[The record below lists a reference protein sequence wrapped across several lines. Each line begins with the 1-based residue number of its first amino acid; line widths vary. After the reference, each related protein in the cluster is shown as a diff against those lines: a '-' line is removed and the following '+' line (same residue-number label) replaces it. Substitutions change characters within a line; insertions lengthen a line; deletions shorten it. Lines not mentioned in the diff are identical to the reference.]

1 MRHSHPYCITTY
13 NNQVVRGKT
22 VPNSRNPVIK
32 ESLTLFAPRTG
43 PLGHVTISLYSE
55 EPSGS
60 TQADTLIGATSFD
73 VAEKLR
79 TSENKAA
86 DGAGGDVHQWLPLD
100 GGVSGS
106 LHVSLR
112 MEDVPE
118 A

>member
-1 MRHSHPYCITTY
+1 MDKDLTSALMANVLGIDTILILTAVP
-13 NNQVVRGKT
+13 QVLVEFGK
-22 VPNSRNPVIK
+22 SGQR
-32 ESLTLFAPRTG
+32 

-79 TSENKAA
+79 ASENKAA

>member
-55 EPSGS
+55 EPSES
-60 TQADTLIGATSFD
+60 ARADTLIGATSFD
-73 VAEKLR
+73 VAEKLI
-79 TSENKAA
+79 AA

-106 LHVSLR
+106 LHVSPR